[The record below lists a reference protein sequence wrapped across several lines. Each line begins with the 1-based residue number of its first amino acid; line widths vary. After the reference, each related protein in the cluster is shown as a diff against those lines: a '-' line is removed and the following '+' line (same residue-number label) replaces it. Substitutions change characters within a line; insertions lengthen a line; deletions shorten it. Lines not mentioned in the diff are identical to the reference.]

1 MVRRETCDIYLISC
15 NLHEISKTIGF
26 FKCHI
31 SHVQLKIG
39 DLNGRGASPS
49 PVLSFLLCFI
59 LFCCIICNFV
69 WNVATISILI
79 VPLMVWWLLF
89 TLQLQLPFPLFLFIY
104 NFLKNQL
111 RGKNIRMEMIETP
124 DGVGIIFSNMMCSMA
139 SLPFFSSQKRETLCV
154 WSGLMDE
161 GESIYCLK

>member
-1 MVRRETCDIYLISC
+1 MGGEPLPHQCSLFCTV
-15 NLHEISKTIGF
+15 
-26 FKCHI
+26 
-31 SHVQLKIG
+31 
-39 DLNGRGASPS
+39 
-49 PVLSFLLCFI
+49 
-59 LFCCIICNFV
+59 LFCCILCNFI

-111 RGKNIRMEMIETP
+111 RGKNIRMEMIKTP

-139 SLPFFSSQKRETLCV
+139 SLPFFSLQKRETLCV